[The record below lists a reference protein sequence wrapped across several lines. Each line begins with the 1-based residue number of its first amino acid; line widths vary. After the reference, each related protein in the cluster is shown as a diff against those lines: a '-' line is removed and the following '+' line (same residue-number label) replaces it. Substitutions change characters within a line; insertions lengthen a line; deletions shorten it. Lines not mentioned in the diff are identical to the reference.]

1 MVVKT
6 IVVRGRVIRKE
17 GDKVA
22 EIFHL
27 VLKGTVE
34 EYWTQNASEGMEYIE
49 ITEKELIEVLNGTYK
64 EDGYKS
70 KGKEIDEM
78 FRL

>member
-1 MVVKT
+1 MVAKA

-27 VLKGTVE
+27 VLRGTVE
-34 EYWTQNASEGMEYIE
+34 ENWSKNASQGMDYIE
-49 ITEKELIEVLNGTYK
+49 INEQELYDILDGKELVAAKTDGEVV
-64 EDGYKS
+64 
-70 KGKEIDEM
+70 DEK

>member
-1 MVVKT
+1 MVAKA

-27 VLKGTVE
+27 VLRGTVE
-34 EYWTQNASEGMEYIE
+34 ENWSKNASQGMDYIE
-49 ITEKELIEVLNGTYK
+49 IDEQELYRILDGEELVAAKTDGEVIYEK
-64 EDGYKS
+64 
-70 KGKEIDEM
+70 

>member
-1 MVVKT
+1 MVVKA

-27 VLKGTVE
+27 VLRGTVE
-34 EYWTQNASEGMEYIE
+34 ENWSKNASQGMDYIE
-49 ITEKELIEVLNGTYK
+49 IDEQELYQILDGEELVAAKTDGEVVDEK
-64 EDGYKS
+64 
-70 KGKEIDEM
+70 